1 MKNENYSSKDNEMKN
16 DGDVTFKKAFSIIS
30 YEVFQYL
37 MEEDM
42 KNLKLTNKFLKDIVE
57 CNELFSCSIKSLSGL
72 FSKIVIEDDEN
83 IPKATEKK
91 SKFKE
96 KFQFNKSMNELYKHS
111 TEKPPNTRLKSSFKK

>member
-1 MKNENYSSKDNEMKN
+1 MKNENYSSKEKKMYNNLEIK
-16 DGDVTFKKAFSIIS
+16 FKKAFSIIS

-37 MEEDM
+37 MEEDL

-57 CNELFSCSIKSLSGL
+57 CNELFSCSIKSLTG
-72 FSKIVIEDDEN
+72 FFNKIVIEDDDN
-83 IPKATEKK
+83 KPKDIEKK

-111 TEKPPNTRLKSSFKK
+111 TEKPSNRLRSSIKK